1 MESGTR
7 VYSLNRIFGFHKRE
21 REREWEEGGR
31 KCRMFA
37 KFSNRNH
44 FRRFFSRFRIEKYD
58 KQLLIGTT
66 MRRESLNEKKKKKT
80 PNHRQTVDNTENQHK
95 SSHHSLPTFLIDFLP
110 AFLFGR
116 VDFSHRFYLTRTH
129 FQPNFSISMR
139 VILRASIHFAVQL
152 TRSRRL
158 SISRSFHL
166 HRFYFI
172 HFYCFSTL
180 AYRAIFHHS
189 KLISF

>member
-1 MESGTR
+1 MR
-7 VYSLNRIFGFHKRE
+7 
-21 REREWEEGGR
+21 GGR
-31 KCRMFA
+31 QKMPNVRQVFKSKSFSA
-37 KFSNRNH
+37 FFFSVSNRKVRQTITDWHNDAAGE
-44 FRRFFSRFRIEKYD
+44 FER
-58 KQLLIGTT
+58 
-66 MRRESLNEKKKKKT
+66 KKKKKT

-180 AYRAIFHHS
+180 AHRAIFHHS